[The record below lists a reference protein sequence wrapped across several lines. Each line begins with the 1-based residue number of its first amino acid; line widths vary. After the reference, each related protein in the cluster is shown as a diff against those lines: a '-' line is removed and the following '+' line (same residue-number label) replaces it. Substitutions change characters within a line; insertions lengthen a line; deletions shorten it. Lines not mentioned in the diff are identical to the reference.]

1 MVHGGTLKPADKV
14 YTIDGIDVEI
24 DKVAV
29 DFLRHTLLFVIHNPE
44 YLDTKKIDEFIDS
57 KMLN

>member
-1 MVHGGTLKPADKV
+1 MSDINIK
-14 YTIDGIDVEI
+14 TIDGIDVEI